1 MTKIKNKMDAKKR
14 EIRTVEC
21 RMAFR
26 EASQEEAQNGSLGII
41 SGTAIVFNAESRV
54 IDEYGET
61 FREVILP
68 EAVPM
73 EFLNKQDI
81 KLNLLH
87 QREDT
92 FGRCINGTE
101 GNMTVTRDDKGVYFE
116 VQVPNCDLGIR
127 ARELVKAGVYTG
139 CSFEF
144 YPKIYDIE
152 EREINGKREIKVI
165 HKELESIGAFVL
177 AMDPAYLQTS
187 CSVRELHDQTPE
199 AKREKEAA
207 EQAKR
212 ESEEKALEDAAARQR
227 ELQLMRMKTKINF

>member
-1 MTKIKNKMDAKKR
+1 MDAKKR

-26 EASQEEAQNGSLGII
+26 EASPEEAQNGSLGII

-68 EAVPM
+68 EAVTM
-73 EFLNKQDI
+73 EFLNRQDI

-92 FGRCINGTE
+92 FGRCINGTD
-101 GNMTVTRDDKGVYFE
+101 GNMTVTRDEKGVYFE
-116 VQVPNCDLGIR
+116 VQVPDCDLGIR

-144 YPKIYDIE
+144 YPKDYDVM
-152 EREINGKREIKVI
+152 EREANGKREIKVV

-187 CSVRELHDQTPE
+187 CSVRELHDQTAEAIE
-199 AKREKEAA
+199 AKKKEDQQKREAEQKALDEAA
-207 EQAKR
+207 QRA
-212 ESEEKALEDAAARQR
+212 R
-227 ELQLMRMKTKINF
+227 ELQLMRMKFNF

>member
-1 MTKIKNKMDAKKR
+1 
-14 EIRTVEC
+14 
-21 RMAFR
+21 MAFR
-26 EASQEEAQNGSLGII
+26 EASAEEAQNGSLGVI

-68 EAVPM
+68 EAATM
-73 EFLNKQDI
+73 EFLNSQDI

-101 GNMTVTRDDKGVYFE
+101 GNMTISRDDKGVYFE

-127 ARELVKAGVYTG
+127 ARELTKAGVYTG

-144 YPKIYDIE
+144 YPKEYEIE
-152 EREINGKREIKVI
+152 EREVNGKIDTKVI
-165 HKELESIGAFVL
+165 HKSFESIGAFTL

-187 CSVRELHDQTPE
+187 CSVRELHEKTPGAIE
-199 AKREKEAA
+199 AKKRE

-212 ESEEKALEDAAARQR
+212 DAEQKALDEAAQRAR
-227 ELQLMRMKTKINF
+227 ELQLMRMKFNF

>member
-1 MTKIKNKMDAKKR
+1 
-14 EIRTVEC
+14 
-21 RMAFR
+21 MAFR
-26 EASQEEAQNGSLGII
+26 EASAEEAQNGSLGVI

-68 EAVPM
+68 EAATM
-73 EFLNKQDI
+73 EFLNSQDI

-101 GNMTVTRDDKGVYFE
+101 GNMTISRDDKGVYFE

-127 ARELVKAGVYTG
+127 ARELTKAGVYTG

-144 YPKIYDIE
+144 YPKEYEIE
-152 EREINGKREIKVI
+152 EREVNGKIDTKVI
-165 HKELESIGAFVL
+165 HKSFESIGAFTL

-187 CSVRELHDQTPE
+187 CSVRELHEKTPGAIE
-199 AKREKEAA
+199 AKKRE

-212 ESEEKALEDAAARQR
+212 EAEQKALDEAAQRAR
-227 ELQLMRMKTKINF
+227 ELQLMRMKFNF

>member
-1 MTKIKNKMDAKKR
+1 MDAKKR

-26 EASQEEAQNGSLGII
+26 EASAEEAQNGSLGVI

-68 EAVPM
+68 EAATM
-73 EFLNKQDI
+73 EFLNSQDI

-101 GNMTVTRDDKGVYFE
+101 GNMTISRDDKGVYFE

-127 ARELVKAGVYTG
+127 ARELTKAGVYTG

-144 YPKIYDIE
+144 YPKDYE
-152 EREINGKREIKVI
+152 VSERKAADGKTEYVI
-165 HKELESIGAFVL
+165 RHTAFEKIVALTL
-177 AMDPAYLQTS
+177 AMNPAYPTTS
-187 CSVRELHDQTPE
+187 VGVRELYREQHPETREDEE
-199 AKREKEAA
+199 AKRKERELEEQA
-207 EQAKR
+207 EQAR
-212 ESEEKALEDAAARQR
+212 MSARLRQMQR
-227 ELQLMRMKTKINF
+227 EIETMIN

>member
-1 MTKIKNKMDAKKR
+1 MDAKKR

-26 EASQEEAQNGSLGII
+26 EASAEEAQNGSLGVI

-68 EAVPM
+68 EAATM
-73 EFLNKQDI
+73 EFLNSQDI

-101 GNMTVTRDDKGVYFE
+101 GNMTISRDDKGVYFE

-127 ARELVKAGVYTG
+127 ARELTKAGVYTG

-144 YPKIYDIE
+144 YPKEYEIE
-152 EREINGKREIKVI
+152 EREVNGKIDTKVI
-165 HKELESIGAFVL
+165 HKSFESIGAFTL

-187 CSVRELHDQTPE
+187 CSVRELHEKTPGAIE
-199 AKREKEAA
+199 AKKRE

-212 ESEEKALEDAAARQR
+212 EAEQKALDEAAQRAR
-227 ELQLMRMKTKINF
+227 ELQLMRMKFNF

>member
-1 MTKIKNKMDAKKR
+1 MDAKKR

-26 EASQEEAQNGSLGII
+26 EASAEEAQNGSLGVI

-68 EAVPM
+68 EAATM
-73 EFLNKQDI
+73 EFLNSQDI

-101 GNMTVTRDDKGVYFE
+101 GNMTISRDDKGVYFE

-127 ARELVKAGVYTG
+127 ARELTKAGVYTG

-144 YPKIYDIE
+144 YPKEYEIE
-152 EREINGKREIKVI
+152 EREVNGKIDTKVI
-165 HKELESIGAFVL
+165 HKSFESIGAFTL

-187 CSVRELHDQTPE
+187 CSVRELHEKTPGAIE
-199 AKREKEAA
+199 AKKRE

-212 ESEEKALEDAAARQR
+212 DAEEKALEDAAQRAR
-227 ELQLMRMKTKINF
+227 ELQLMRMKMKNF

>member
-1 MTKIKNKMDAKKR
+1 
-14 EIRTVEC
+14 
-21 RMAFR
+21 MAFR
-26 EASQEEAQNGSLGII
+26 EASAEEAQNGSLGVI

-68 EAVPM
+68 EAATM
-73 EFLNKQDI
+73 EFLNSQDI

-101 GNMTVTRDDKGVYFE
+101 GNMTISRDDKGVYFE

-127 ARELVKAGVYTG
+127 ARELTKAGVYTG

-144 YPKIYDIE
+144 YPKAYDIE
-152 EREINGKREIKVI
+152 EREVNGKSEIKVI
-165 HKELESIGAFVL
+165 HKELESIGAFTL

-187 CSVRELHDQTPE
+187 CSVRELHEQTPE

-212 ESEEKALEDAAARQR
+212 EAEEKALEEAAQRAR
-227 ELQLMRMKTKINF
+227 EIQLMRMKTNF

>member
-1 MTKIKNKMDAKKR
+1 
-14 EIRTVEC
+14 
-21 RMAFR
+21 MAFR
-26 EASQEEAQNGSLGII
+26 EASSDEAQNGSLGVI

-68 EAVPM
+68 EAVTM
-73 EFLNKQDI
+73 EFLNRQDI

-92 FGRCINGTE
+92 FGRCINGTD
-101 GNMTVTRDDKGVYFE
+101 GNMTVTRDEKGVYFE
-116 VQVPNCDLGIR
+116 VQVPDCDLGIR

-144 YPKIYDIE
+144 YPKDYDVM
-152 EREINGKREIKVI
+152 EREANGKREIKVV

-187 CSVRELHDQTPE
+187 CSVRELHDQTAEAIE
-199 AKREKEAA
+199 AKKKEDQQKRETEQKALDEAA
-207 EQAKR
+207 QRA
-212 ESEEKALEDAAARQR
+212 R
-227 ELQLMRMKTKINF
+227 ELQLMRMKFNF

>member
-1 MTKIKNKMDAKKR
+1 MDAKKR

-26 EASQEEAQNGSLGII
+26 EASAEEAQNGSLGVI

-68 EAVPM
+68 EAATM
-73 EFLNKQDI
+73 EFLNSQDI

-92 FGRCINGTE
+92 FARCINGTE
-101 GNMTVTRDDKGVYFE
+101 GNMTISRDDKGVYFE

-127 ARELVKAGVYTG
+127 ARELTKAGVYTG

-144 YPKIYDIE
+144 YPKEYEIE
-152 EREINGKREIKVI
+152 EREVNGKIDTKVI
-165 HKELESIGAFVL
+165 HKSFESIGAFTL

-187 CSVRELHDQTPE
+187 CSVRELHEKTPGAIE
-199 AKREKEAA
+199 AKKRE

-212 ESEEKALEDAAARQR
+212 DAEQKALDEAAQRAR
-227 ELQLMRMKTKINF
+227 ELQLMRMKFNF

>member
-1 MTKIKNKMDAKKR
+1 
-14 EIRTVEC
+14 
-21 RMAFR
+21 MAFR
-26 EASQEEAQNGSLGII
+26 EASAEEAQNGSLGVI

-68 EAVPM
+68 EAATM
-73 EFLNKQDI
+73 EFLNSQDI

-101 GNMTVTRDDKGVYFE
+101 GNMTISRDDKGVYFE

-127 ARELVKAGVYTG
+127 ARELTKAGVYTG

-144 YPKIYDIE
+144 YPKEYEIE
-152 EREINGKREIKVI
+152 EREVNGKIDTKVI
-165 HKELESIGAFVL
+165 HKSFDSIGAFTL

-187 CSVRELHDQTPE
+187 CSVRELHEKTPGAIE
-199 AKREKEAA
+199 AKKRE

-212 ESEEKALEDAAARQR
+212 DAEEKALEDAAQRAR
-227 ELQLMRMKTKINF
+227 ELQLMRMKMKNF

>member
-1 MTKIKNKMDAKKR
+1 MDAKKR

-26 EASQEEAQNGSLGII
+26 EASAEEAQNGSLGVI

-68 EAVPM
+68 EAATM
-73 EFLNKQDI
+73 EFLNSQDI

-101 GNMTVTRDDKGVYFE
+101 GNMTISRDDKGVYFE

-127 ARELVKAGVYTG
+127 ARELTKAGVYTG

-144 YPKIYDIE
+144 YPKEYDIE
-152 EREINGKREIKVI
+152 EREVNGKIETKVI
-165 HKELESIGAFVL
+165 HKSFESIGAFTL

-187 CSVRELHDQTPE
+187 CSVRELHEKTPGAIE
-199 AKREKEAA
+199 AKKRE

-212 ESEEKALEDAAARQR
+212 EAEQKALDEAAQRAR
-227 ELQLMRMKTKINF
+227 ELQLMRMKFNF

>member
-1 MTKIKNKMDAKKR
+1 MDAKKR
-14 EIRTVEC
+14 EIRTLEC

-26 EASQEEAQNGSLGII
+26 EASPDEAKNGSLGFI

-81 KLNLLH
+81 KLNMMH
-87 QREDT
+87 KRDMT

-101 GNMTVTRDDKGVYFE
+101 GNMTITRDDKGVHFE
-116 VQVPNCDLGIR
+116 VQVPDCDLGIR
-127 ARELVKAGVYTG
+127 ARELTKAGVFTG

-144 YPKIYDIE
+144 YPKAYDIE
-152 EREINGKREIKVI
+152 EREVNGKREIKVI
-165 HKELESIGAFVL
+165 HKELESIGAFTL

-187 CSVRELHDQTPE
+187 CSVRELHEQTPE
-199 AKREKEAA
+199 GKREAEEA
-207 EQAKR
+207 ERVKR
-212 ESEEKALEDAAARQR
+212 EAEEKALEEAAARHR
-227 ELQLMRMKTKINF
+227 ELQLMRMKFKI

>member
-1 MTKIKNKMDAKKR
+1 
-14 EIRTVEC
+14 
-21 RMAFR
+21 MAFR
-26 EASQEEAQNGSLGII
+26 EASSDEAQNGSLGVI

-68 EAVPM
+68 EAVTM
-73 EFLNKQDI
+73 EFLNRQDI

-92 FGRCINGTE
+92 FGRCINGTD
-101 GNMTVTRDDKGVYFE
+101 GNMTVTRDEKGVYFE
-116 VQVPNCDLGIR
+116 VQVPDCDLGIR

-144 YPKIYDIE
+144 YPKDYDVM
-152 EREINGKREIKVI
+152 EREANGKREIKVV
-165 HKELESIGAFVL
+165 HKELDFIVSFVL

-187 CSVRELHDQTPE
+187 CSVRELHDQTAEAIE
-199 AKREKEAA
+199 AKKKEDQQKREAEQKALDEAA
-207 EQAKR
+207 QRA
-212 ESEEKALEDAAARQR
+212 R
-227 ELQLMRMKTKINF
+227 ELQLMRMKFNF

>member
-1 MTKIKNKMDAKKR
+1 
-14 EIRTVEC
+14 
-21 RMAFR
+21 MAFR
-26 EASQEEAQNGSLGII
+26 EASPEEAQNGSLGII

-87 QREDT
+87 KRGDT

-101 GNMTVTRDDKGVYFE
+101 GNMTISRDDKGVYFE

-127 ARELVKAGVYTG
+127 ARELTKAGVYTG

-144 YPKIYDIE
+144 YPKAYDIE
-152 EREINGKREIKVI
+152 EREVNGKREIKVI
-165 HKELESIGAFVL
+165 HKELDSIGAFTL

-187 CSVRELHDQTPE
+187 CSVRELHEQTPE

-212 ESEEKALEDAAARQR
+212 EAEEKALEEAAQRAR
-227 ELQLMRMKTKINF
+227 ELQLMRMKMKNF

>member
-1 MTKIKNKMDAKKR
+1 
-14 EIRTVEC
+14 
-21 RMAFR
+21 MAFR
-26 EASQEEAQNGSLGII
+26 EASPEEAQNGSLGVI

-68 EAVPM
+68 AAVTM

-81 KLNLLH
+81 KLNMLH

-92 FGRCINGTE
+92 FGRCIYGKD
-101 GNMTVTRDDKGVYFE
+101 GNMTISRDDKGVYFE
-116 VQVPNCDLGIR
+116 VQVPDCDLGIR

-144 YPKIYDIE
+144 YPKEYDVE
-152 EREINGKREIKVI
+152 ERESNGVREIRVI

-187 CSVRELHDQTPE
+187 CSVRELHDQTPGAIE
-199 AKREKEAA
+199 AKKRE

-212 ESEEKALEDAAARQR
+212 EAEQKALDDAAARHR
-227 ELQLMRMKTKINF
+227 ELQLMRMKTRFM

>member
-1 MTKIKNKMDAKKR
+1 
-14 EIRTVEC
+14 
-21 RMAFR
+21 MAFR
-26 EASQEEAQNGSLGII
+26 EASSDEAQNGSLGVI

-68 EAVPM
+68 EAVTM
-73 EFLNKQDI
+73 EFLNRQDI

-92 FGRCINGTE
+92 FGRCINGTD
-101 GNMTVTRDDKGVYFE
+101 GNMTVTRDEKGVYFE
-116 VQVPNCDLGIR
+116 VQVPDCDLGIR

-144 YPKIYDIE
+144 YPKDYDVM
-152 EREINGKREIKVI
+152 EREANGKREIKVV

-187 CSVRELHDQTPE
+187 CSVRELHDQTAEAIE
-199 AKREKEAA
+199 AKKKEDQQKREAEQKALDEAA
-207 EQAKR
+207 QRA
-212 ESEEKALEDAAARQR
+212 R
-227 ELQLMRMKTKINF
+227 ELQLMRMKFNF

>member
-1 MTKIKNKMDAKKR
+1 MDAKKR

-26 EASQEEAQNGSLGII
+26 EASSDEAQNGSLGVI

-68 EAVPM
+68 EAVTM
-73 EFLNKQDI
+73 EFLNRQDI

-92 FGRCINGTE
+92 FGRCINGTD

-116 VQVPNCDLGIR
+116 VQVPDCDLGIR

-144 YPKIYDIE
+144 YPKDYDVM
-152 EREINGKREIKVI
+152 EREANGKREIKVV

-187 CSVRELHDQTPE
+187 CSVRELHDQTAEAIE
-199 AKREKEAA
+199 AKKKEDQQKREAEQKALDEAA
-207 EQAKR
+207 QRA
-212 ESEEKALEDAAARQR
+212 R
-227 ELQLMRMKTKINF
+227 ELQLMRMKFNF

>member
-1 MTKIKNKMDAKKR
+1 
-14 EIRTVEC
+14 
-21 RMAFR
+21 MAFR
-26 EASQEEAQNGSLGII
+26 EASPDEAKNGSLGFI

-81 KLNLLH
+81 KLNMMH
-87 QREDT
+87 KRDMT

-101 GNMTVTRDDKGVYFE
+101 GNMTITRDDKGVHFE
-116 VQVPNCDLGIR
+116 VQVPDCDLGIR
-127 ARELVKAGVYTG
+127 ARELTKAGVFTG

-144 YPKIYDIE
+144 YPKAYDIE
-152 EREINGKREIKVI
+152 EREVNGKREIKVI
-165 HKELESIGAFVL
+165 HKELESIGAFTL

-187 CSVRELHDQTPE
+187 CSVRELHEQTPE
-199 AKREKEAA
+199 GKREAEEA
-207 EQAKR
+207 ERVKR
-212 ESEEKALEDAAARQR
+212 EAEEKALEEAAARHR
-227 ELQLMRMKTKINF
+227 ELQLMRMKFKI

>member
-14 EIRTVEC
+14 EIRPVEC

-26 EASQEEAQNGSLGII
+26 EASPEEAQNGSLGII

-87 QREDT
+87 KRGDT

-101 GNMTVTRDDKGVYFE
+101 GNMTISRDDKGVYFE

-127 ARELVKAGVYTG
+127 ARELTKAGVYTG

-144 YPKIYDIE
+144 YPKAYDIE
-152 EREINGKREIKVI
+152 EREVNGKREIKVI
-165 HKELESIGAFVL
+165 HKELDSIGAFTL

-187 CSVRELHDQTPE
+187 CSVRELHEQTPE

-212 ESEEKALEDAAARQR
+212 EAEEKALEEAAARQR
-227 ELQLMRMKTKINF
+227 ELQLMRMKMKNF

>member
-1 MTKIKNKMDAKKR
+1 MDAKKR

-26 EASQEEAQNGSLGII
+26 EASSDEAQNGSLGVI

-68 EAVPM
+68 EAVTM
-73 EFLNKQDI
+73 EFLNRQDI

-92 FGRCINGTE
+92 FGRCINGTD
-101 GNMTVTRDDKGVYFE
+101 GNMTVTRDEKGVYFE
-116 VQVPNCDLGIR
+116 VQVPDCDLGIR

-144 YPKIYDIE
+144 YPKDYDVM
-152 EREINGKREIKVI
+152 EREANGKREIKVV

-187 CSVRELHDQTPE
+187 CSVRELHDQTAEAIE
-199 AKREKEAA
+199 AKKKEDQQKREAEQKALDEAA
-207 EQAKR
+207 QRA
-212 ESEEKALEDAAARQR
+212 R
-227 ELQLMRMKTKINF
+227 ELQLMRMKFNF

>member
-1 MTKIKNKMDAKKR
+1 MDAKKR

-26 EASQEEAQNGSLGII
+26 EASAEEAQNGSLGVI

-68 EAVPM
+68 EAATM
-73 EFLNKQDI
+73 EFLNSQDI

-101 GNMTVTRDDKGVYFE
+101 GNMTISRDDKGVYFE

-127 ARELVKAGVYTG
+127 ARELTKAGVYTG

-144 YPKIYDIE
+144 YPKEYEIE
-152 EREINGKREIKVI
+152 EREVNGKIDTKVI
-165 HKELESIGAFVL
+165 HKSFESIGAFTL

-187 CSVRELHDQTPE
+187 CSVRELHEKTPGAIE
-199 AKREKEAA
+199 AKKRE

-212 ESEEKALEDAAARQR
+212 DAEEKALEEAAQRAR
-227 ELQLMRMKTKINF
+227 ELQLMRMKMKNF

>member
-1 MTKIKNKMDAKKR
+1 
-14 EIRTVEC
+14 
-21 RMAFR
+21 MAFR
-26 EASQEEAQNGSLGII
+26 EASAEEAQNGSLGVI
-41 SGTAIVFNAESRV
+41 SGTSIVFNAESRV

-92 FGRCINGTE
+92 FGRCINGTD
-101 GNMTVTRDDKGVYFE
+101 GNMTISRDDKGVHFE

>member
-1 MTKIKNKMDAKKR
+1 MDAKR
-14 EIRTVEC
+14 EKSEPWS
-21 RMAFR
+21 AEWLR
-26 EASQEEAQNGSLGII
+26 EASAEEAQNGSLGVI

-101 GNMTVTRDDKGVYFE
+101 GNMTISRDDKGVYFE

-127 ARELVKAGVYTG
+127 ARELTKAGVYTG

-144 YPKIYDIE
+144 YPKAYDIE
-152 EREINGKREIKVI
+152 EREVNGKREIKVI
-165 HKELESIGAFVL
+165 HKELESIGAFTL

-187 CSVRELHDQTPE
+187 CSVRELHE
-199 AKREKEAA
+199 RLRE
-207 EQAKR
+207 QSR
-212 ESEEKALEDAAARQR
+212 LRSEDKARCRKKALEDAAQRAR
-227 ELQLMRMKTKINF
+227 ELQLMRMKMKNF